1 LERRIRDENDG
12 ASPATE
18 DQLGMTNPGEGQM
31 SLDVDALLRITHGL
45 RRVDVGTY
53 ALRIRLSEKLGIGT
67 IDINAMAFVG
77 EVDGMTPKALG
88 NILNIT
94 TGSVTAMVDRL
105 ESKGFMVRKPNPADR
120 RSVFLHLSPAGTH
133 AMQWATEHFAEAAKA
148 ALQGSSDDSVSSI
161 AEFLEGIG
169 QRLISAAS
177 APDQTPN

>member
-1 LERRIRDENDG
+1 MAEQ
-12 ASPATE
+12 AKKPADT
-18 DQLGMTNPGEGQM
+18 
-31 SLDVDALLRITHGL
+31 DALLRITQGL

-53 ALRIRLSEKLGIGT
+53 ALRIRLAEKLGIGT

-77 EVDGMTPKALG
+77 EVDGMTPKVLG

-105 ESKGFMVRKPNPADR
+105 ESKGFMVRKPNPSDR

-133 AMQWATEHFAEAAKA
+133 AMQWANEHFAEAASA
-148 ALQGSSDDSVSSI
+148 VLHGSSEGSI
-161 AEFLEGIG
+161 ADIATFLEGIG
-169 QRLISAAS
+169 QRLIAAAS

>member
-1 LERRIRDENDG
+1 MALDED
-12 ASPATE
+12 T
-18 DQLGMTNPGEGQM
+18 
-31 SLDVDALLRITHGL
+31 LLRITQGL

-53 ALRIRLSEKLGIGT
+53 ALRIRLAEKLGIGT

-105 ESKGFMVRKPNPADR
+105 ESKGFMVRQPNPADR
-120 RSVFLHLSPAGTH
+120 RSVFLHLSPAGTE
-133 AMQWATEHFAEAAKA
+133 AMQWANRHFAEAASA
-148 ALQGSSDDSVSSI
+148 VLDGSSGRNI
-161 AEFLEGIG
+161 ADIAQFLEGIG

-177 APDQTPN
+177 APDETPP

>member
-1 LERRIRDENDG
+1 MADKAEG
-12 ASPATE
+12 PAV
-18 DQLGMTNPGEGQM
+18 DK
-31 SLDVDALLRITHGL
+31 DALLRITQGL

-53 ALRIRLSEKLGIGT
+53 ALRIRLAEKLGIGT

-88 NILNIT
+88 NILSIT

-133 AMQWATEHFAEAAKA
+133 AMQWANGHFAEAAKA
-148 ALQGSSDDSVSSI
+148 VIQGSSDDAASSI
-161 AEFLEGIG
+161 ADFLEGIG
-169 QRLISAAS
+169 QRLLAAAS
-177 APDQTPN
+177 APE

>member
-1 LERRIRDENDG
+1 MRSQLWREPWAAVHSMDEE
-12 ASPATE
+12 T
-18 DQLGMTNPGEGQM
+18 
-31 SLDVDALLRITHGL
+31 LLRIVQGL

-53 ALRIRLSEKLGIGT
+53 AMRIRLAEKLGIGT

-120 RSVFLHLSPAGTH
+120 RSLFLHLSPAGTE
-133 AMQWATEHFAEAAKA
+133 AMQWANQHFAEAASA
-148 ALQGSSDDSVSSI
+148 VLTESSESGI
-161 AEFLEGIG
+161 ADIAQFLEGIG

-177 APDQTPN
+177 ASTKLPGSIG